1 MAATNLKAI
10 ILLHD
15 GIRGHLN
22 QSLGLARNISHKA
35 KCPIFKYQVTK
46 LNGLRKFFA
55 RRIAYKLQVAQE
67 ARSWLDFFAGKDF
80 LEKIMRDLT
89 KHKIKTAN
97 NGILIL
103 SSGSAAA
110 PFNLALSIALHVQ
123 NATIMTPTYLGITP
137 FDFAIVPEHDE
148 PDEAPNV
155 FVTLGAPNLIEKSKL
170 QAEATKLLDELGET
184 EEQAKRYSVLIGGDD
199 QNYAIDAEWITK
211 ALSSIIT
218 FAQSQDAYLY
228 ITTSRRTSK
237 AAEDALLK
245 IRGKTDRI
253 RYLLL
258 ASKDSFNPIPAMLG
272 FSDLV
277 FVTDDS
283 VNMVSEAITGGTV
296 PILLQAKRKTGLRF
310 QLQLLTKEFVKRG
323 WLVPEM
329 LWGVPRFDKVFDHFT
344 AKGLLLPFDTWKE
357 DMLSGKQI
365 PNNKID
371 FNEAARAADWIL
383 QNRK

>member
-10 ILLHD
+10 VLLHD

-22 QSLGLARNISHKA
+22 QSLGLAHAIRHKA
-35 KCPIFKYQVTK
+35 RCPIIKSKVPE
-46 LNGLRKFFA
+46 LRGLRKFFA
-55 RRIAYKLQVAQE
+55 RHNANKLQVASE

-80 LEKIMRDLT
+80 FKKIMLNLA

-103 SSGSAAA
+103 STGSAAA

-123 NATIMTPTYLGITP
+123 NATIMTPTYLGTAP

-155 FVTLGAPNLIEKSKL
+155 FVTLGAPNLIEKENLPK
-170 QAEATKLLDELGET
+170 EATKLLGELGET
-184 EEQAKRYSVLIGGDD
+184 EKQTKRYSVLIGGDD
-199 QNYAIDAEWITK
+199 QNYTIDAEWVTK
-211 ALSSIIT
+211 TLSFIIN
-218 FAQSQDAYLY
+218 FAKSQDAYLY
-228 ITTSRRTSK
+228 ITTSRRTSR

-245 IRGKTDRI
+245 IRENTDRI

-296 PILLQAKRKTGLRF
+296 PILLKAKRKKGLRSK
-310 QLQLLTKEFVKRG
+310 LQHLTKLLVKRG
-323 WLVPEM
+323 WLAPEM
-329 LWGVPRFDKVFDHFT
+329 LWGFPRFDKVFDHFM

-357 DMLSGKQI
+357 DMLSGKQLA
-365 PNNKID
+365 NNKID